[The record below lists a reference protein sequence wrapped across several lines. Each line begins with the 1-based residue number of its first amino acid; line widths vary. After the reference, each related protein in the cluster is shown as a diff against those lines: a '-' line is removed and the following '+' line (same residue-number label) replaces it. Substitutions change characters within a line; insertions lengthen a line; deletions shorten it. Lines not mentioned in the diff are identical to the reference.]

1 MLDVIIVGGGPAG
14 LSAALILGRC
24 LRKVLVCDSGRP
36 RNAWSHGMHGYLS
49 RDGIPPGE
57 FLSACHDEL
66 KKYETVNRLDTEV
79 THAKKIEG
87 GFEITTF
94 DGTVYQSKKLLLAT
108 GVVDDIPKFEGLTS
122 LYGKSVFN
130 CPYCDAWEQRGKKIL
145 IYGKDQRG
153 RGLSLTLKNWSD
165 DILLITDG
173 ECNLSDEEKMHLKNN
188 GIRLHEGKVK
198 RLIGEDG
205 QLTHVEFENGERIER
220 DAMFFN
226 TESWIRSRLLEQ
238 LDCPFT
244 EEDGVEIAGKYE
256 KTHVPGLYVAGNILR
271 EVQLVI
277 VAASQG
283 AEAAFGI
290 NTALTKESIQ
300 N

>member
-1 MLDVIIVGGGPAG
+1 MFDVIIVGGGPAG

-24 LRKVLVCDSGRP
+24 LRKVLVCDNGRP
-36 RNAWSHGMHGYLS
+36 RNMYSHGMHAYLS
-49 RDGIPPGE
+49 RDGIDPTE
-57 FLSACHDEL
+57 FLTVCHQEL
-66 KKYETVNRLDTEV
+66 EKYQSVSHLNAEV
-79 THAKKIEG
+79 SEARRRKS
-87 GFEITTF
+87 GFEVQMT
-94 DGTVYQSKKLLLAT
+94 DGRIFQAKKLLLAT
-108 GVVDDIPKFEGLTS
+108 GVVDEIPNFPGIVS

-145 IYGKDQRG
+145 VYGKDQRG
-153 RGLSLTLKNWSD
+153 KNLSFTLRNWSE

-173 ECNLSDEEKMHLKNN
+173 PSELTKEERDHLQRN

-198 RLIGEDG
+198 RLHGVDA
-205 QLTHVEFENGERIER
+205 QLTHVEFEDGEMIER
-220 DAMFFN
+220 DSMFFN
-226 TESWIRSRLLEQ
+226 TESYLRSRLLDQ
-238 LDCPFT
+238 LGCPYT
-244 EEDGVEIAGKYE
+244 EKDGVFTGKYE
-256 KTHVPGLYVAGNILR
+256 KTDVPGLYVAGNILR

-290 NTALTKESIQ
+290 NSALCKESIV